1 MSTTSVIV
9 REAARL
15 LSTHAFVR
23 FAERLAPG
31 EGEDLRQDVALALL
45 DYERRGGEPP
55 RNLAAFLSICLRN
68 EALTRLQAKRAQRRT
83 AVHDPAMAAEMPS
96 MLPLGGC
103 AYPDAASQQH
113 AAWRG
118 GAERIAVSSV
128 CADVE
133 EAIDLAAAKQR
144 LCAAIDRLAPPRRE
158 AIVRTFFEGVPTRQ
172 QGIPFGTVVVRISRA
187 KAELAASM
195 R

>member
-15 LSTHAFVR
+15 LSTPAFIR

-45 DYERRGGEPP
+45 DYERRGGEAP

-68 EALTRLQAKRAQRRT
+68 EALTRIQSRRAQRRT
-83 AVHDPAMAAEMPS
+83 AVHDPAMAAEIPS
-96 MLPLGGC
+96 MLPLGC
-103 AYPDAASQQH
+103 
-113 AAWRG
+113 
-118 GAERIAVSSV
+118 GAPEDRTAVSSV

-144 LCAAIDRLAPPRRE
+144 LRAAIDRLAPPRRE
-158 AIVRTFFEGVPTRQ
+158 AIQRTFFNGEPVRE
-172 QGIPFGTVVVRISRA
+172 QGLPLGTVVVRISRA

>member
-15 LSTHAFVR
+15 LSTPAFIR

-45 DYERRGGEPP
+45 GYERRGGEAP
-55 RNLAAFLSICLRN
+55 RHLAAFLSICLRN
-68 EALTRLQAKRAQRRT
+68 EALTRIQSRRAQRRT

-96 MLPLGGC
+96 MLPLGCGD
-103 AYPDAASQQH
+103 PED
-113 AAWRG
+113 RT
-118 GAERIAVSSV
+118 AVSSV

-144 LCAAIDRLAPPRRE
+144 LRAAIDRLAPPRRE
-158 AIVRTFFEGVPTRQ
+158 AIQRTFFNGERVRE
-172 QGIPFGTVVVRISRA
+172 QGLPLGTVVVRIHRA
-187 KAELAASM
+187 KAELAVSM